1 MRVSHSMMYDNFMQN
16 MNRSTTELM
25 ELNKQA
31 SSQKKVN
38 KPSDD
43 PVGMSRIL
51 GYRDSISALDQYQSN
66 VDTAKGWLNLA
77 DETLMQASNLLIRA
91 KELAEQGATGTLSP
105 EQREILAGEVEQ
117 VFDQMLNLA
126 NTRYEGK
133 SIFAGHKTDGSAF
146 EKLEK
151 GSVESNQDQLP
162 DMLDVADDD
171 TGSFVSGHLN
181 EGVKVTFSEDEQTLE
196 SGNITSQSGSADSHA
211 KLEIDLGYPP
221 PAGFK
226 VNELNLIDE
235 AGSGIIEMED
245 SGFDSIEDLV
255 DALSENDDIYDAEYI
270 DSGEDKGKLIIYR
283 DVGTGSGID
292 VSGNVTFTDVTYQL
306 ETMDGKQI
314 SEGPQRLQ
322 WDEDHYKI
330 QFSMED
336 DEENEEDQEEITIK
350 FDSDFYP
357 LDSGQISFD
366 EDDDPTLW
374 FMPTRPAVEYK
385 GDDED
390 TNNFSVYAEKLEKD
404 DVEVFGSFDKN
415 VNLRIDKKIDEDGNV
430 EGEDAGY
437 SGGDLARIEYSYSL
451 DGGSTWNEG
460 NTTTNN
466 RFMVP
471 GGRVELRDDGEPYD
485 SDDLQDNLKAGDQI
499 NIRPHKASINFEISA
514 GDNIQ
519 VNGIGKDIF
528 GGIYKNS
535 DGEYVKDPEGPEN
548 VFETLGELI
557 GYLENDD
564 EEGIQRSLA
573 NIDDTLKHISSELA
587 SVGARENR
595 LDVASTVLSGLE
607 HNEKERLSKIE
618 DVDVAELMSRLMNQQ
633 MTYEAVLRS
642 SSMIMQMSLV
652 NHI

>member
-162 DMLDVADDD
+162 DKLEVADDD

-181 EGVKVTFSEDEQTLE
+181 EGVKVTFSKDEEYTLDPDKIVSE
-196 SGNITSQSGSADSHA
+196 KGTDSERA

-226 VNELNLIDE
+226 INELNLVDE
-235 AGSGIIEMED
+235 DGSGINLED
-245 SGFDSIEDLV
+245 SGFDSIHALV
-255 DALSENDDIYDAEYI
+255 AALSGNDYIHDVEYI
-270 DSGEDKGKLIIYR
+270 DSGEDKGKLIIYG
-283 DVGTGSGID
+283 DSGEEIN
-292 VSGNVTFTDVTYQL
+292 VSGDFTLTEVTYQL

-314 SEGPQRLQ
+314 SEDPQRLQ
-322 WDEDHYKI
+322 WDEDRDAYKI

-336 DEENEEDQEEITIK
+336 DEENEEDQEQITIR
-350 FDSDFYP
+350 FDPDFDP

-366 EDDDPTLW
+366 EDDDPKLW

-430 EGEDAGY
+430 EGEDADY

-471 GGRVELRDDGEPYD
+471 GGRVEVE
-485 SDDLQDNLKAGDQI
+485 DDLDRLSTGDQI

-652 NHI
+652 NHL